1 MYLVS
6 SNALGAH
13 DFDVYA
19 QLFSQLR
26 TGRIATGNTNDTIY
40 GVDLEFVP
48 SLQLVLTAP
57 GYTGSLDYRLRIFST
72 WTTDVRESLLLFHQV
87 STQHG
92 FTLSRRTSLSTS
104 GNFGYGEVDYSRS
117 LFIFNNGNTVNA
129 DANTSANT
137 STSTSTNANTNA
149 NANTLPGTR
158 PNASVLRYMSF
169 GGAIGLSH
177 RLSRKNQ
184 LGLSASYNGTRQL
197 TENTATAPPA
207 AGAVPIDR
215 RPTSDNTIVS
225 TRVDTA
231 ISGRDRISN
240 NVSAAYATFST
251 GRKDIPVTYTLGWNR
266 QLGTTS
272 NFSLDG
278 GALVLF
284 TFREPANN
292 PNDEWKTAVLPAV
305 RVSFSTQP
313 VLNTQTPWTF
323 TVQGSFDTFVDQFV
337 GALVPRTGVS
347 VTATTQINE
356 RMGFEAALLA
366 TAPLYA
372 MLGEDLGA
380 AVTYPTTLSA
390 RSAMVFELKENISLS
405 TGILA
410 NTGATALFE
419 SDLSFGRQEL
429 MGFVSITMI
438 LDPNHSAI
446 NE

>member
-26 TGRIATGNTNDTIY
+26 AGRIATGNTDDAIY
-40 GVDLEFVP
+40 GIDLEFVP

-57 GYTGSLDYRLRIFST
+57 GYTGSLDYRLRVFST

-92 FTLSRRTSLSTS
+92 LTLTRRTSLSTS

-117 LFIFNNGNTVNA
+117 LFIFNNGNTV
-129 DANTSANT
+129 DA
-137 STSTSTNANTNA
+137 NANTNTNT

-169 GGAIGLSH
+169 GGAIGLNH

-184 LGLSASYNGTRQL
+184 LGLSATYNGTRQL
-197 TENTATAPPA
+197 TENTATATTA

-215 RPTSDNTIVS
+215 RPTSDNTIAS

-240 NVSAAYATFST
+240 NLSAAYATFST
-251 GRKDIPVTYTLGWNR
+251 GRKDIPVTYTLGWSR
-266 QLGTTS
+266 QLGSAS

-292 PNDEWKTAVLPAV
+292 PDDEWKTAVLPAV

-372 MLGEDLGA
+372 MLGEDIGA

-405 TGILA
+405 AGILA

-429 MGFVSITMI
+429 MGLVSITMI